1 MIRTLKNDISL
12 FFQTLKELKLNKFK
26 LFIIFITLIFSNI
39 LSFINPLLFGKIING
54 IMEKSVNSIKLNL
67 FLMCFFFLVSIILNY
82 TNQIMLFKFTSN
94 LEIEMKENIFNSILK
109 IPYSNFIKIDK
120 GKLINT
126 IEDDSTVFSNLISN
140 NLTIITSGLS
150 LIISLLLMLY
160 ISPILTLLYILTLP
174 ITSVIYIISGNKIK
188 TNEIKSTNTHDF
200 FISFL
205 NESMYGW
212 KVLKLFNAPNKRVSN
227 FKDIINYLYSLEI
240 TKFKIQVSSSILVN
254 ILSFLVNILNIML
267 AAYLIF
273 NGKLS
278 LGMFTAFNDYSQT
291 FKNSSLSFTQLNSII
306 QETSVSIKRFNDIL
320 KYKKNSKLNNVST
333 HNIDVPI
340 NTVEIRNLSYSTP
353 DNNELFKNT
362 NLKFKKNNIY
372 IIKGASGS
380 GKTTLFNILGKFIDE
395 YLGEVF
401 INDINLR
408 DINEH
413 SLRNKLN
420 YIMQDNFLFS
430 LSIKDNISL
439 YREIEFNDI
448 VNACK
453 KLKIH
458 DIIMTL
464 PNKYDTILNKNGT
477 DLSGGQKQRI
487 CIARSIVSKPDIYLF
502 DEITSAVDKNN
513 VEEILKIIE
522 DLAQNAIV
530 ILTSHDDLNF
540 SIPVVE
546 YYLSNKKFKS
556 KLIYNYND
564 AIY

>member
-1 MIRTLKNDISL
+1 MIRNLKNDISL
-12 FFQTLKELKLNKFK
+12 FFQTLRELKLNKFK

-67 FLMCFFFLVSIILNY
+67 SLMCFFFLVSIILNY

-212 KVLKLFNAPNKRVSN
+212 KVLKSFNAPNKRVSN

-380 GKTTLFNILGKFIDE
+380 GKTTLFNILGKFMDE

>member
-1 MIRTLKNDISL
+1 M
-12 FFQTLKELKLNKFK
+12 
-26 LFIIFITLIFSNI
+26 
-39 LSFINPLLFGKIING
+39 
-54 IMEKSVNSIKLNL
+54 
-67 FLMCFFFLVSIILNY
+67 
-82 TNQIMLFKFTSN
+82 
-94 LEIEMKENIFNSILK
+94 
-109 IPYSNFIKIDK
+109 
-120 GKLINT
+120 
-126 IEDDSTVFSNLISN
+126 
-140 NLTIITSGLS
+140 
-150 LIISLLLMLY
+150 
-160 ISPILTLLYILTLP
+160 
-174 ITSVIYIISGNKIK
+174 
-188 TNEIKSTNTHDF
+188 
-200 FISFL
+200 
-205 NESMYGW
+205 
-212 KVLKLFNAPNKRVSN
+212 
-227 FKDIINYLYSLEI
+227 
-240 TKFKIQVSSSILVN
+240 
-254 ILSFLVNILNIML
+254 
-267 AAYLIF
+267 
-273 NGKLS
+273 
-278 LGMFTAFNDYSQT
+278 
-291 FKNSSLSFTQLNSII
+291 
-306 QETSVSIKRFNDIL
+306 
-320 KYKKNSKLNNVST
+320 
-333 HNIDVPI
+333 
-340 NTVEIRNLSYSTP
+340 
-353 DNNELFKNT
+353 
-362 NLKFKKNNIY
+362 
-372 IIKGASGS
+372 
-380 GKTTLFNILGKFIDE
+380 
-395 YLGEVF
+395 F

-487 CIARSIVSKPDIYLF
+487 CIDRSIVSKPDIYLF

-513 VEEILKIIE
+513 IEEILKIIE

-540 SIPVVE
+540 SIPVVK

>member
-1 MIRTLKNDISL
+1 MIRNLKNDISL
-12 FFQTLKELKLNKFK
+12 FFQTLRELKLNKFK

-212 KVLKLFNAPNKRVSN
+212 KVLKSFNAPNKRVSN